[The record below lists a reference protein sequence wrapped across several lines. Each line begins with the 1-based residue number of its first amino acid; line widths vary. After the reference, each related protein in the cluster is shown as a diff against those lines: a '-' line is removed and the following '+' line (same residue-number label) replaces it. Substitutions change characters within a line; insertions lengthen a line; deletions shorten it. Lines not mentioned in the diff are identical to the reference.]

1 MDSNKLKEL
10 LDIVIKLRNA
20 QNEYEAF
27 EEELI
32 RNYGSDEDM
41 RLSMMDDNEIAQYDG
56 LSYKKYEIE
65 KLVDNFL
72 KKYK

>member
-1 MDSNKLKEL
+1 MDDNKMKEF

-20 QNEYEAF
+20 QTEYEAF
-27 EEELI
+27 EKELI

>member
-1 MDSNKLKEL
+1 MDSNKMKEL
-10 LDIVIKLRNA
+10 LDIVIKLRNS

-27 EEELI
+27 EKELF

-41 RLSMMDDNEIAQYDG
+41 RLSMMDDNEIAQYDS

>member
-1 MDSNKLKEL
+1 MDGNKMKEF

-20 QNEYEAF
+20 QNEYEAY

-32 RNYGSDEDM
+32 RNYGSDEYM
-41 RLSMMDDNEIAQYDG
+41 RLTMMNDNEVAQYDG
-56 LSYKKYEIE
+56 LRVKKYEIE
-65 KLVDNFL
+65 QLVDNFL

>member
-10 LDIVIKLRNA
+10 LDIVIKLRNT

-32 RNYGSDEDM
+32 RNYGSDEYM
-41 RLSMMDDNEIAQYDG
+41 RLSMMDYNEMAQYDD
-56 LSYKKYEIE
+56 LRVKKYDIE
-65 KLVDNFL
+65 QLVDNFL
-72 KKYK
+72 KKYR

>member
-1 MDSNKLKEL
+1 MDSNKIKEL

-20 QNEYEAF
+20 QNDYEAF

-65 KLVDNFL
+65 RLVDDFL

>member
-1 MDSNKLKEL
+1 MDSNKIKEL

-20 QNEYEAF
+20 QNDYEAF
-27 EEELI
+27 EKELI

-65 KLVDNFL
+65 QLVDNFL
-72 KKYK
+72 KKI

>member
-41 RLSMMDDNEIAQYDG
+41 RLSMMDDNEIAQYDS